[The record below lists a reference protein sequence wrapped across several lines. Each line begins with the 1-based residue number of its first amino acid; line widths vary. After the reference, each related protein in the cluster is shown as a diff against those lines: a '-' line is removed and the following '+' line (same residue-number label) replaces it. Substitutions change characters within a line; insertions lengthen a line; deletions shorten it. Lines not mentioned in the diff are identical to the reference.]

1 MKEDISY
8 FSCLFWLFKIFPKK
22 CKILEASENLK
33 DVSWWS
39 EGEGRQ
45 LPPSEAAAAV
55 QTVVGEKPQVT
66 KTIFSDN
73 NQAFEEEREIGKDGK
88 MMSDKCG
95 S

>member
-1 MKEDISY
+1 MR
-8 FSCLFWLFKIFPKK
+8 
-22 CKILEASENLK
+22 
-33 DVSWWS
+33 
-39 EGEGRQ
+39 GEGRQ
-45 LPPSEAAAAV
+45 LPPSEAAAV

-88 MMSDKCG
+88 KMSDKCG